1 MRLEMECSECG
12 RIYSAEE
19 MIYRCKI
26 CDYPLEVRY
35 NYSSIAAEIKEQLVK
50 RLEGTVW
57 RYRELLPI
65 ADVSQVVSLN
75 EGGTPLHK
83 SVRLAQLLG
92 IKNLYLKDETRNPTG
107 SFKDRGSSVGVSKAL
122 EIGAAVGCVSTG
134 NMAASLAAYAAK
146 AGIKCVIL
154 LHAETP
160 AEKIVPLLIYGAQVI
175 SLPKPYPEI
184 YQAGLE
190 ISQEYGLYWVHSD
203 APMRVEGQKTC
214 AYEISEQLGWQVPDK
229 VIIPTSS
236 GGNISAHW
244 KGWKELRQMRLT
256 SKLPSMVVVQ
266 AEGCC
271 PIVKAFKERKED
283 VEPLTEVRTIAH
295 SISNPAPPS
304 GRRVLKL
311 LGECGG
317 LAEAVSDEE
326 LLQAQ
331 KMLAETEGIFAE
343 VAGAASVAALKK
355 LLARGLAKG
364 EETVVCLVTGTGLK
378 DIKTAMKTGGK
389 TLKVASW
396 AECRQV
402 LTTMGF

>member
-50 RLEGTVW
+50 RPEGTVW

-160 AEKIVPLLIYGAQVI
+160 AEKI
-175 SLPKPYPEI
+175 
-184 YQAGLE
+184 
-190 ISQEYGLYWVHSD
+190 
-203 APMRVEGQKTC
+203 
-214 AYEISEQLGWQVPDK
+214 
-229 VIIPTSS
+229 
-236 GGNISAHW
+236 
-244 KGWKELRQMRLT
+244 
-256 SKLPSMVVVQ
+256 
-266 AEGCC
+266 
-271 PIVKAFKERKED
+271 
-283 VEPLTEVRTIAH
+283 
-295 SISNPAPPS
+295 
-304 GRRVLKL
+304 
-311 LGECGG
+311 
-317 LAEAVSDEE
+317 
-326 LLQAQ
+326 
-331 KMLAETEGIFAE
+331 
-343 VAGAASVAALKK
+343 
-355 LLARGLAKG
+355 
-364 EETVVCLVTGTGLK
+364 
-378 DIKTAMKTGGK
+378 
-389 TLKVASW
+389 
-396 AECRQV
+396 
-402 LTTMGF
+402 